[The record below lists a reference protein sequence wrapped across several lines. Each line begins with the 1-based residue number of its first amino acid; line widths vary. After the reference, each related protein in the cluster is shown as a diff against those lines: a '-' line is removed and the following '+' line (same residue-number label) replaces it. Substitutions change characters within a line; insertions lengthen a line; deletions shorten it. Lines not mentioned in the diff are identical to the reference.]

1 MGRPLER
8 FCKRGHDTHE
18 VGRIRKGWCKA
29 CAQAADAA
37 ALAAERAKTMRREHR
52 PTKPLLHDPEWERA
66 RVTRWLEIAAADPV
80 PEKTGSVGR
89 MKEFEARYKRLEA
102 EVPTP

>member
-1 MGRPLER
+1 MELRLMGRPLER

-29 CAQAADAA
+29 CAYIADANGGVGG
-37 ALAAERAKTMRREHR
+37 
-52 PTKPLLHDPEWERA
+52 KPKLGHDPEWTNA
-66 RVTRWLEIAAADPV
+66 RVARWLKIVEEDPIAEGA
-80 PEKTGSVGR
+80 TTQGR
-89 MKEFEARYKRLEA
+89 FKAFNDRYARLEA